1 LVTEV
6 TFDDESAFR
15 NINTLAELNSWAPA
29 AT

>member
-1 LVTEV
+1 V